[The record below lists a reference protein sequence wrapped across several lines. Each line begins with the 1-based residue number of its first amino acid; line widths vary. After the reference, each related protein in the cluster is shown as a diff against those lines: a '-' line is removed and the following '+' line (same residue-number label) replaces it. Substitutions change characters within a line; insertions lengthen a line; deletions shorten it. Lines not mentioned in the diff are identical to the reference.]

1 MDAVFG
7 CLFFKDMSIE
17 QRKLKRILKQL
28 KTLTTKI
35 TSREMCMSD
44 LTIKRRS
51 LLKSVSMAAVGGQA
65 LLRTGNL
72 QAAVD
77 EATRSVESWPQM
89 EYRELGKT
97 GFQGSRLVFG
107 CGAALSNGQANDL
120 LEPALASGINVFD
133 VGFRSYYRDAEMNL
147 APFLK
152 KHQDEIFLI
161 SKAIAGDISAEDEL
175 SVAEAKTAANNW
187 LKALDASLS
196 ELQVDHVDAYYLMAA
211 NNVSLIRS
219 EEIQMAFDAV
229 SYTHLTLPTTP
240 YV

>member
-107 CGAALSNGQANDL
+107 CG
-120 LEPALASGINVFD
+120 
-133 VGFRSYYRDAEMNL
+133 
-147 APFLK
+147 
-152 KHQDEIFLI
+152 
-161 SKAIAGDISAEDEL
+161 
-175 SVAEAKTAANNW
+175 
-187 LKALDASLS
+187 
-196 ELQVDHVDAYYLMAA
+196 
-211 NNVSLIRS
+211 
-219 EEIQMAFDAV
+219 
-229 SYTHLTLPTTP
+229 
-240 YV
+240 